1 MPEHE
6 QDGQEREFDLRWA
19 DGAEHKEPSAR
30 ARMLAARW
38 KQNPPGPV
46 PFRPDP
52 DHGRPRRRLSRLSR
66 SSQFSQ
72 FSRPSRP
79 SRSSRSS
86 WVSVALVFGCMAG
99 LIVLLGYL
107 DFRVP

>member
-19 DGAEHKEPSAR
+19 DRAEHKEPSAR

-38 KQNPPGPV
+38 KHNPPGPV

-52 DHGRPRRRLSRLSR
+52 DHRYSGRR
-66 SSQFSQ
+66 
-72 FSRPSRP
+72 
-79 SRSSRSS
+79 SRSS
-86 WVSVALVFGCMAG
+86 WVSTAIVLGSVAAVIL
-99 LIVLLGYL
+99 LLGYIN
-107 DFRVP
+107 FRAPY